1 MYKRLRKRL
10 NGEVL
15 ATIKDVAKL
24 AGVSIATVSHVI
36 NNTRF
41 VSEEAKQKIFDA
53 MKELAYKPNA
63 VARSLRKKESR
74 IIGLILP
81 DNTNPYFA
89 EIAWS
94 IEYAS
99 RNMGYSVILCNS
111 DGDVAKESSYI
122 DVLLEN
128 QVDGVILVAAG
139 ESTAN
144 FLKLQERNIPTVMVD
159 RDSPNVNIDSIQID
173 NALYG
178 QMATDHLIELGHKK
192 IACITGPRE
201 VTPSFDRVDGYKKAL
216 KQHNIP
222 VNEDYIVRGDFK
234 PQGGYLAASKLL
246 GLGIPPTAI
255 FTCNDLMAFG
265 VIHAASEVGINI
277 PDKLSL
283 VGFDDIYLSTYSN
296 PQLTTIKQPRLE
308 MGEDAVHFLTLRMKD
323 HEKLSRKIVLN
334 ASLVIRSSTKT
345 LVN

>member
-1 MYKRLRKRL
+1 
-10 NGEVL
+10 VL
-15 ATIKDVAKL
+15 LTTIKDVAKL
-24 AGVSIATVSHVI
+24 AGVSIATVSHVT

-41 VSEEAKQKIFDA
+41 VSEDTKKKIFAA
-53 MKELAYKPNA
+53 MEELAYRPNA

-111 DGDVAKESSYI
+111 DGDIDKESSYI
-122 DVLLEN
+122 DVLLEK

-144 FLKLQERNIPTVMVD
+144 FLKLQEINIPTVMVD
-159 RDSPNVNIDSIQID
+159 RDSPNVNIDTIQID

-178 QMATDHLIELGHKK
+178 EIATAHLIELGHKN
-192 IACITGPRE
+192 IACITGPRD

-216 KQHNIP
+216 KQHDIP
-222 VNEDYIVRGDFK
+222 INEDFILRGDFK
-234 PQGGYLAASKLL
+234 PQGGYLAACKLL
-246 GLGIPPTAI
+246 EMKNPPSAI
-255 FTCNDLMAFG
+255 FSCNDLMAFG
-265 VIHAASEVGINI
+265 VIHAASELGVII
-277 PDKLSL
+277 PEKLSL

-296 PQLTTIKQPRLE
+296 PTLTTIRQPRLE
-308 MGEDAVHFLTLRMKD
+308 MGEDAVHSLIMRMKD
-323 HEKLSRKIVLN
+323 HEKLSRKIILS
-334 ASLVIRSSTKT
+334 AALVVRSSTKIAE
-345 LVN
+345 

>member
-1 MYKRLRKRL
+1 MV
-10 NGEVL
+10 N
-15 ATIKDVAKL
+15 IKDVAKH

-41 VSEEAKQKIFDA
+41 VSEETKQKVFAA
-53 MKELAYKPNA
+53 MEKFAYKPNA

-99 RNMGYSVILCNS
+99 RNLGYSVILCNS
-111 DGDVAKESSYI
+111 DGNVTQESSYI
-122 DVLLEN
+122 DILLEK

-159 RDSPNVNIDSIQID
+159 RDSPNVNIDSIQIN
-173 NALYG
+173 NALFG
-178 QMATDHLIELGHKK
+178 QIATDHLLELGHKK

-216 KQHNIP
+216 KLREIP
-222 VNEDYIVRGDFK
+222 INDEFIIRGDFK

-246 GLGIPPTAI
+246 SLNSRPTAI
-255 FTCNDLMAFG
+255 FACNDLMAFG
-265 VIHAASEVGINI
+265 VIHAATEAGINI
-277 PDKLSL
+277 PEELSL
-283 VGFDDIYLSTYSN
+283 IGFDDIYLSTYCN
-296 PQLTTIKQPRLE
+296 PQLTTIKQPRME
-308 MGEDAVHFLTLRMKD
+308 MGEDAVHFLISRMKD

-334 ASLVIRSSTKT
+334 ASLIIRSSTKPIQ
-345 LVN
+345 N